1 FSEAIGRFFDERAD
15 VHRCEIL
22 PLELACDRVQL
33 VQAHRRLTSRR
44 AASEES
50 PDIVFDLVEGGAV
63 FATSPNVRKSL
74 GELRDRAADAVGIA
88 ARDDQR
94 VFLAEGFLDDL
105 DQPFAWLKCRTRPL
119 L

>member
-1 FSEAIGRFFDERAD
+1 SQLHPELVDLRRNIELVVDEQASFLDIKSLYVNGDRTGFELRGFLLEDVSEAIGRFFDERAD

-50 PDIVFDLVEGGAV
+50 PDIV
-63 FATSPNVRKSL
+63 
-74 GELRDRAADAVGIA
+74 
-88 ARDDQR
+88 
-94 VFLAEGFLDDL
+94 
-105 DQPFAWLKCRTRPL
+105 
-119 L
+119 